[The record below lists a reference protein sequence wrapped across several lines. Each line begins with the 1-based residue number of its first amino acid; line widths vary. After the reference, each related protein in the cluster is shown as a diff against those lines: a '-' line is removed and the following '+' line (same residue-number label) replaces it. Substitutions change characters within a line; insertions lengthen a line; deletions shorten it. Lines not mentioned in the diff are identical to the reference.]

1 MGTLAG
7 PMLWGGGI
15 LWRGGVDGGDTPL
28 TDPLTLVSC
37 RTGEA
42 WRSDRLMLNKEV
54 LSPQVVEGFVPLLSE
69 VGEDFVRRARAQVG
83 KSGRESWTADFTH
96 ELFRFALECEC
107 QGHESLQD
115 MSPPKHPF
123 AWCPRWATRCVSPSF
138 ILRDGQTSFSPKAV
152 GSRGMSSL
160 QTSRE
165 QLNAVDKTL
174 FYHLPVINW

>member
-1 MGTLAG
+1 MAG
-7 PMLWGGGI
+7 
-15 LWRGGVDGGDTPL
+15 DAS
-28 TDPLTLVSC
+28 DPPTLVSR

-69 VGEDFVRRARAQVG
+69 VGEDFIRRARAQVE
-83 KSGRESWTADFTH
+83 KSGRERWTADFTH

-107 QGHESLQD
+107 QGHVFLED

-123 AWCPRWATRCVSPSF
+123 AGCPRWATRCVSPSF

-160 QTSRE
+160 HTSRE
-165 QLNAVDKTL
+165 QLNTVDKTL
-174 FYHLPVINW
+174 FYHLPVINL